1 MIKDTM
7 DAVRR
12 LVGSRAFAYKFIFK
26 PDDRWAKIV
35 LLDLAK
41 FCRAHES
48 TFDADERKHA
58 VMEGRREVWLR
69 IQRHIQLTEDQLMD
83 LHSIKYLPKEK

>member
-1 MIKDTM
+1 MIKDTLEK
-7 DAVRR
+7 VRR
-12 LVGSRAFAYKFIFK
+12 LIGSKASAYKLVFK

-41 FCRAHES
+41 FCRAHDT
-48 TFDADERKHA
+48 TFDADPRQHA
-58 VMEGRREVWLR
+58 VLEGRREVFLR
-69 IQRHIQLTEDQLMD
+69 IQRHIHLTEDQLMD